1 MPKKKIIIPPSFVQ
15 TWTLSPTASFGSAV
29 RAKGILLEVRAG
41 LPLAMRKS
49 LEIDGMTLNL
59 GMAEDCEDEFAS
71 TSSAI
76 TKALE
81 GIESLPV
88 IPREIQDILGISAG
102 ERHRWLKD
110 GRLPSAGTRT
120 VRLSGRARQI
130 TFHVFDPRVVEDL
143 LDRGIVDEWRE
154 EDIAARAEN
163 RRQATYR
170 TKLTRSLRKA
180 ANTPEKRGAPTDEA
194 ATELRG
200 WDDFDVDGLL
210 R

>member
-1 MPKKKIIIPPSFVQ
+1 MPKQKITDTPALTE
-15 TWTLSPTASFGSAV
+15 TWTLSPAATFGSAV
-29 RAKGILLEVRAG
+29 RAKGVLLEIRAG
-41 LPLAMRKS
+41 LPLAVRKS
-49 LEIDGMTLNL
+49 LDVNGMALIL
-59 GMAEDCEDEFAS
+59 GMAEDCEDEFSS
-71 TSSAI
+71 TAATI

-88 IPREIQDILGISAG
+88 IPREIQDILAISAS

-143 LDRGIVDEWRE
+143 LDRAVVDEWRE
-154 EDIAARAEN
+154 KDATAAAEN
-163 RRQATYR
+163 RRQAAYKA
-170 TKLTRSLRKA
+170 KLTRSLKKA
-180 ANTPEKRGAPTDEA
+180 AKASRASKENSDDPA
-194 ATELRG
+194 AKLRG
-200 WDDFDVDGLL
+200 WDEFDIDGLL

>member
-41 LPLAMRKS
+41 LPLAIRKS
-49 LEIDGMTLNL
+49 LDVDGMTLIL
-59 GMAEDCEDEFAS
+59 EMAEDCEDEFAS
-71 TSSAI
+71 TSSII

-81 GIESLPV
+81 GIENLPI

-110 GRLPSAGTRT
+110 GRLPCAGTRT

-130 TFHVFDPRVVEDL
+130 TFHVFDPRVVEDI
-143 LDRGIVDEWRE
+143 LDRGIIDEWRE

-163 RRQATYR
+163 RRQAAYR

-180 ANTPEKRGAPTDEA
+180 ASTPEKRGSPTDEA
-194 ATELRG
+194 PTGLHG
-200 WDDFDVDGLL
+200 WDDFNVDGLL

>member
-1 MPKKKIIIPPSFVQ
+1 MPKRKIIITPALVE
-15 TWTLSPTASFGSAV
+15 TWTLSPTVTFGSSV
-29 RAKGILLEVRAG
+29 RAKGILLEVRAR
-41 LPLAMRKS
+41 LPLNVRKS
-49 LEIDGMTLNL
+49 LDVSGMALVL
-59 GMAEDCEDEFAS
+59 GMAEDCADEFTS
-71 TSSAI
+71 TIAAV
-76 TKALE
+76 TRALD

-88 IPREIQDILGISAG
+88 IPREIQDILGMSAG

-143 LDRGIVDEWRE
+143 LDRGAVDEWRE

-163 RRQATYR
+163 RRQASYR
-170 TKLTRSLRKA
+170 AKISRSLRTAAKQPKTAENQIDAA
-180 ANTPEKRGAPTDEA
+180 AND
-194 ATELRG
+194 LRG
-200 WDDFDVDGLL
+200 WDEFDVDGLL

>member
-1 MPKKKIIIPPSFVQ
+1 M
-15 TWTLSPTASFGSAV
+15 ASFGSAV

-41 LPLAMRKS
+41 LPLAIRKS
-49 LEIDGMTLNL
+49 LDVDGMTLTL
-59 GMAEDCEDEFAS
+59 GMADDCDDEFAS

-81 GIESLPV
+81 GIENLPV

-130 TFHVFDPRVVEDL
+130 TFHVFDPRVVEDI

-154 EDIAARAEN
+154 EDLAARAEN
-163 RRQATYR
+163 RRQAAYKA
-170 TKLTRSLRKA
+170 KLTRSLRKA
-180 ANTPEKRGAPTDEA
+180 ATAPEKRGAPSDKA